1 MTTTDNSNESTF
13 DLKFFLDA
21 ILFAKLKI
29 IVFMILC
36 FIGFLGYYFLFP
48 KSYLIQSTIQITP
61 NTFSSSD
68 GIEAVLGQ
76 SDSTI
81 LDEYIEIY
89 KSKTN
94 ILEVIRNK
102 KFDITIDNDFYF
114 SKDLP
119 FKINTFDDLKKYDK
133 KAITNF
139 IIELNQNSYSISNNE
154 EKYSYLEFDKDNYI
168 DDFVINLSKKDN
180 YNNTFNAVFNVS
192 KLNRLDLYKGFNK
205 SIQVNKIYADRM
217 SFLQANASLF
227 EVSMIVRDRDF
238 GITFLENLNQ
248 VFSDNNLNDKKK
260 LARASLNFI
269 EEQIDI
275 VYRDLNESQRKLNLA
290 KEKNISIDVDFE
302 SIQLIEK
309 YNTIIEKINE
319 INLKLVSY
327 KSIYQESNP
336 IYLSL
341 LAERDLILT
350 QLKNIED
357 EIKTVPEI
365 QRNLLDF
372 SREVSAQQDMYQLLL
387 EAKLEYSIAEAASL
401 GNIKIINDP
410 FVIAKASPKGLE
422 SLVPFMFVCFL
433 LIIVFVLVQK
443 IYFGKILSVEDLFNL
458 RKKIVGVLPRLNE
471 LKFNNE
477 YDFHDRETINDF
489 ITNLLHL
496 FTENNGKKL
505 SILSSIPNS
514 GKTFSTMIAGEFL
527 SRRGK
532 KVLLFDGDYKKG
544 NLNDYFDKPILKS
557 KSEFLDDDIDIEKFN
572 ISENLYFIP
581 RVRGED
587 DNALKLFES
596 FEFASFVA
604 RMEEQFD
611 YIIFDT
617 PPLFPVS
624 DAIALCNYTD
634 INVVSVRQNYTSLRE
649 IYNLDLKL
657 EPLNI
662 KQHAYVLGAYARRTG
677 YLYAGYGVDKYY
689 RYYKDYYTDKDNSK

>member
-1 MTTTDNSNESTF
+1 MIIKDNTNESTF

-21 ILFAKLKI
+21 ILFARLKI
-29 IVFMILC
+29 ILIMLFFFVS
-36 FIGFLGYYFLFP
+36 FLGYYFLFP
-48 KSYLIQSTIQITP
+48 KSYLIQSTIQIAP
-61 NTFSSSD
+61 NTFSSTE

-94 ILEVIRNK
+94 ILEVISNN

-114 SKDLP
+114 NKDLP
-119 FKINTFDDLKKYDK
+119 FKINSFNDLRKYDNNS
-133 KAITNF
+133 ITNF
-139 IIELNQNSYSISNNE
+139 IFELNQNSYSILYDND
-154 EKYSYLEFDKDNYI
+154 KYSSLEFDKDNFI
-168 DDFVINLSKKDN
+168 DNFVINISKKKN
-180 YNNTFNAVFNVS
+180 YNDYINATFDVS
-192 KLNRLDLYKGFNK
+192 KLNRLDLYKSFNK
-205 SIQVNKIYADRM
+205 NIQVKKIYADRM

-227 EVSMIVRDRDF
+227 EVSMIVRDRGF
-238 GITFLENLNQ
+238 GILFLESLNK

-260 LARASLNFI
+260 LARASLDFI
-269 EEQIDI
+269 EEQIEI
-275 VYRDLNESQRKLNLA
+275 VYEDLNQSQRKLNLA

-309 YNTIIEKINE
+309 YNAIIEKINE

-336 IYLSL
+336 IYASL
-341 LAERDLILT
+341 LAEKDLILS
-350 QLKNIED
+350 QLKSIEE

-365 QRNLLDF
+365 QKNLLDF

-401 GNIKIINDP
+401 GNIKIIDNP
-410 FVIAKASPKGLE
+410 YVVAKASPKGLE
-422 SLVPFMFVCFL
+422 SLVPFMFICFL
-433 LIIVFVLVQK
+433 FVIALVLVQK

-458 RKKIVGVLPRLNE
+458 RKKIVGVLPKLSE
-471 LKFNNE
+471 LKFNDE
-477 YDFHDRETINDF
+477 YDFHNKETINDF

-496 FTENNGKKL
+496 MAENNGKKL

-514 GKTFSTMIAGEFL
+514 GKTFSTMIIGDFL
-527 SRRGK
+527 SKRGK

-544 NLNDYFDKPILKS
+544 NLNEYFSKPALQK
-557 KSEFLDDDIDIEKFN
+557 KSEYLDEDIDIEKF
-572 ISENLYFIP
+572 IVSENLYFIP
-581 RVRGED
+581 RVKGEN
-587 DNALKLFES
+587 DNALRLFES
-596 FEFASFVA
+596 FEFASFVS
-604 RMEEQFD
+604 RMEEKFD

-634 INVVSVRQNYTSLRE
+634 VNIVSVRQNYTSLRE

-657 EPLNI
+657 QPLNI
-662 KQHAYVLGAYARRTG
+662 EQHAYVLGAYARRTG
-677 YLYAGYGVDKYY
+677 YLYAGYGADKYY
-689 RYYKDYYTDKDNSK
+689 RYYKDYYTEEDN